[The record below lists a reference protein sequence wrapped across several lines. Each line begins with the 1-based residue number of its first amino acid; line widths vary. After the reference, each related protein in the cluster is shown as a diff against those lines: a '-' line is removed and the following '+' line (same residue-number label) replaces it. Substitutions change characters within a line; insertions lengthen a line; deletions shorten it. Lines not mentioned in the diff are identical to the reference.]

1 MFKEA
6 EPGTREVNIERSEE
20 VLEARPDVIAA
31 GCPFC
36 NTMLT
41 DGVKHFNKE
50 GEVVVKALRARRT
63 LRVSSISLFTKTSAV
78 WFRDGRVLCRLCT
91 TMSAP

>member
-1 MFKEA
+1 
-6 EPGTREVNIERSEE
+6 VNHERSEE
-20 VLEARPDVIAA
+20 ALAASPAIIAA

-50 GEVVVKALRARRT
+50 GEVVVKDVAELIAEAGE
-63 LRVSSISLFTKTSAV
+63 L
-78 WFRDGRVLCRLCT
+78 
-91 TMSAP
+91 

>member
-1 MFKEA
+1 MPRTCETSQKLVCQAGNGRGRESPRYGVVCVA
-6 EPGTREVNIERSEE
+6 EPGTREVNHERSEE
-20 VLEARPDVIAA
+20 ALAAGPAIIAA

-50 GEVVVKALRARRT
+50 GEVVVKDVAELIAEAGD
-63 LRVSSISLFTKTSAV
+63 L
-78 WFRDGRVLCRLCT
+78 
-91 TMSAP
+91 

>member
-20 VLEARPDVIAA
+20 ALGTAPNVIAA

-50 GEVVVKALRARRT
+50 GEVQVKDVAELIAEAGD
-63 LRVSSISLFTKTSAV
+63 L
-78 WFRDGRVLCRLCT
+78 
-91 TMSAP
+91 

>member
-1 MFKEA
+1 
-6 EPGTREVNIERSEE
+6 VNHERSEE
-20 VLEARPDVIAA
+20 ALGVKPDIIAA

-50 GEVVVKALRARRT
+50 GEVVVKDVAELIAEAGE
-63 LRVSSISLFTKTSAV
+63 L
-78 WFRDGRVLCRLCT
+78 
-91 TMSAP
+91 

>member
-6 EPGTREVNIERSEE
+6 ETGTREVNHERSEE
-20 VLEARPDVIAA
+20 ALAAEPQIIAA

-50 GEVVVKALRARRT
+50 GEVVVKDVAELIAEAGE
-63 LRVSSISLFTKTSAV
+63 L
-78 WFRDGRVLCRLCT
+78 
-91 TMSAP
+91 

>member
-6 EPGTREVNIERSEE
+6 EPGARDVNLERSEE
-20 VLEARPDVIAA
+20 ALGAKPDIIAA

-50 GEVVVKALRARRT
+50 GEVAVKDVAELIAEAGE
-63 LRVSSISLFTKTSAV
+63 L
-78 WFRDGRVLCRLCT
+78 
-91 TMSAP
+91 

>member
-1 MFKEA
+1 MFKEP
-6 EPGTREVNIERSEE
+6 EPGDREVNHERSEE
-20 VLEARPDVIAA
+20 ALGAAPDIIAA

-50 GEVVVKALRARRT
+50 GEVVVKDVAELIAEAGD
-63 LRVSSISLFTKTSAV
+63 L
-78 WFRDGRVLCRLCT
+78 
-91 TMSAP
+91 

>member
-1 MFKEA
+1 MVD
-6 EPGTREVNIERSEE
+6 VNGFHKIERTNSGTFSANTLSCRLPSSL
-20 VLEARPDVIAA
+20 VLAASPNIIAA

-50 GEVVVKALRARRT
+50 GEVQVKDVAELIAEAGE
-63 LRVSSISLFTKTSAV
+63 L
-78 WFRDGRVLCRLCT
+78 
-91 TMSAP
+91 

>member
-6 EPGTREVNIERSEE
+6 EPGEREVNMERSEE
-20 VLEARPDVIAA
+20 VLQAKPDVVAA

-50 GEVVVKALRARRT
+50 AEVKVKDIAELIAEASD
-63 LRVSSISLFTKTSAV
+63 L
-78 WFRDGRVLCRLCT
+78 
-91 TMSAP
+91 

>member
-1 MFKEA
+1 MFKED
-6 EPGTREVNIERSEE
+6 EPGNKEVNIERSEE
-20 VLEARPDVIAA
+20 ALAASPNIIAA

-50 GEVVVKALRARRT
+50 GEVQVKDVAELIAEAVAVDVTFARLAPAT
-63 LRVSSISLFTKTSAV
+63 TEAPAATSC
-78 WFRDGRVLCRLCT
+78 W
-91 TMSAP
+91 